1 MITIF
6 ISNYKNRSHI
16 SLPINKIIVERQSD
30 VGMKLR
36 NCNVGKEND
45 TQKKKG
51 ATSKSF
57 VLFCQVDRRKN
68 KVCFGAEAKHE
79 FFESI
84 ETQISILLIKR
95 IWNFLFI
102 L

>member
-36 NCNVGKEND
+36 NCNVGKESD
-45 TQKKKG
+45 T
-51 ATSKSF
+51 
-57 VLFCQVDRRKN
+57 
-68 KVCFGAEAKHE
+68 
-79 FFESI
+79 
-84 ETQISILLIKR
+84 
-95 IWNFLFI
+95 
-102 L
+102 